1 MRLPYIPDPPPAAT
15 PLDAQIVSAIVA
27 RRAPRPL
34 QPLDLT
40 LLHSPPVAS
49 GWNSFLGAI
58 RTQTTLAD
66 DIREIAIC
74 RVAVLNEAGYEW
86 MHHAPLMEK
95 GGVGRQGVES
105 VRSVGLG
112 EMGVDAGLDERQV
125 AVVRYADAMTV
136 GCVVPDEV
144 FAEVRRLFSEREVV
158 EITATVAAYNCVSR
172 FLVALDVGEKNGK
185 GVGGEEGKE
194 ERKAALKH

>member
-1 MRLPYIPDPPPAAT
+1 
-15 PLDAQIVSAIVA
+15 
-27 RRAPRPL
+27 
-34 QPLDLT
+34 
-40 LLHSPPVAS
+40 
-49 GWNSFLGAI
+49 
-58 RTQTTLAD
+58 
-66 DIREIAIC
+66 
-74 RVAVLNEAGYEW
+74 